1 MSFDVVRDMP
11 LFQKMF
17 KDTNI
22 GYEDLR
28 DILLKA
34 EMDKVKKTKLKEFV
48 IKLLDKIDKELDEDG
63 NCRLVVE
70 KEIVD
75 GLRKDLEEI

>member
-1 MSFDVVRDMP
+1 MSFDIVRDMP

-34 EMDKVKKTKLKEFV
+34 EMDKAKKTKLKEFL

-63 NCRLVVE
+63 NCILVVE

-75 GLRKDLEEI
+75 GLRKDLEDI

>member
-1 MSFDVVRDMP
+1 MSFDIVRDMP

-34 EMDKVKKTKLKEFV
+34 EMDKAKKTKLKEFL
-48 IKLLDKIDKELDEDG
+48 IKLLDKIDKELGEDG
-63 NCRLVVE
+63 NCILVVE

-75 GLRKDLEEI
+75 GLRKDLEDI

>member
-17 KDTNI
+17 SDTNI

-28 DILLKA
+28 DILLRA
-34 EMDKVKKTKLKEFV
+34 EIDKIKKEKLKEFV
-48 IKLLDKIDKELDEDG
+48 IKLLAIDEDSELAFKVG
-63 NCRLVVE
+63 IKDSGIYSWWRYAM
-70 KEIVD
+70 EI
-75 GLRKDLEEI
+75 I